1 MSRRSTFAVAAIALL
16 LASCGRLGMGIPEC
30 EPFAKNPSG
39 AMILSVQA
47 VPTAEYAPCINSLQL
62 GWDNLDFDVESGS
75 ASFSISRAIEP
86 FFTAT
91 LTETCDIGDAT
102 RVSHPLVEKYESI
115 HSVGSDIEVTIVPS
129 DHAPRFRATT
139 LADGLAGVRV
149 DGRPVVFIVDTD
161 IASPVR
167 ARVIKALK
175 TSQFVWIV
183 GELDVSEGTLEL
195 RRTSEGE
202 GDRGLSTDE
211 AMQRM
216 EELAPEVVYEGNWY
230 FVFEG
235 GCITYEFDARGTV
248 AETIADDVTA
258 SLGFY
263 PLAELRELGSK
274 EGFEVVAPV
283 DG

>member
-1 MSRRSTFAVAAIALL
+1 MALL

-30 EPFAKNPSG
+30 EPVAKNPSG

-62 GWDNLDFDVESGS
+62 GWDNLDFDVESGR

-115 HSVGSDIEVTIVPS
+115 HSVGSDIEVTIIPS
-129 DHAPRFRATT
+129 GERPFFYAET
-139 LADGLAGVRV
+139 LAEDLTGVRV
-149 DGRPVVFIVDTD
+149 DGRPVVFTVVP
-161 IASPVR
+161 ASTSATVR
-167 ARVIKALK
+167 IRVERALM
-175 TSQFVWIV
+175 TSQFVWII
-183 GELDVSEGTLEL
+183 GELDVNEGTLEL

-202 GDRGLSTDE
+202 GDRGMSTDE

-258 SLGFY
+258 SLGLY
-263 PLAELRELGSK
+263 PLAELRKLGSK
-274 EGFEVVAPV
+274 EGFEVIAPV